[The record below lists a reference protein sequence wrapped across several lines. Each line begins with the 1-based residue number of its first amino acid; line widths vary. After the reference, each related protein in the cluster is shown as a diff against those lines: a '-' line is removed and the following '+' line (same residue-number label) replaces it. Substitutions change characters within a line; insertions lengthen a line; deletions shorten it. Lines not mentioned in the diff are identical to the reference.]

1 MVSNANER
9 YLDTLRLID
18 NYAGE
23 SRLPSN
29 RNSGLPFEGVFGDTC
44 ELRVLEHLMDNFDID
59 FNITE
64 ISQGCTLS
72 RPTVHKV
79 VKKLVKA
86 GAVDALPRR
95 GNMVF
100 YKINGE
106 SHIVKGLGNIRASKY
121 LEQMPKDAEQVLQET
136 LEQPNRITR
145 LRRLK
150 TQVVHDPEHSK

>member
-1 MVSNANER
+1 M
-9 YLDTLRLID
+9 
-18 NYAGE
+18 
-23 SRLPSN
+23 
-29 RNSGLPFEGVFGDTC
+29 PFEGVFGDTC
-44 ELRVLEHLMDNFDID
+44 ELRILEHLMDNFDMD

-79 VKKLVKA
+79 VKKLVRA

-100 YKINGE
+100 YRINAE
-106 SHIVKGLGNIRASKY
+106 SHIVKGLGNIRVSKY
-121 LEQMPKDAEQVLQET
+121 LQQTPREAEQVLQEAQ
-136 LEQPNRITR
+136 EQPNRMMR

-150 TQVVHDPEHSK
+150 TPVVHDPEHSK